1 MMDIK
6 ELACSVERW
15 ANDHKEEM
23 VRDIIMIVNQK
34 SVSDPGE
41 GGYAFGTD
49 CKKCGDVM
57 ARMGQGQGFVID
69 NDDYYTLSLVMPG
82 F

>member
-23 VRDIIMIVNQK
+23 VRDIIKIVNQK

-41 GGYAFGTD
+41 GGYAFGTTD
-49 CKKCGDVM
+49 TVKNAGMLWPEWDRTRV
-57 ARMGQGQGFVID
+57 
-69 NDDYYTLSLVMPG
+69 LSLIMTTITH
-82 F
+82 